1 MKSYIMIMML
11 IITPALVS
19 ANTVWPG
26 PGKKRFKRGKTEFN
40 YKKFYK
46 QNAKRRCTNYTCQ

>member
-1 MKSYIMIMML
+1 MIMML
-11 IITPALVS
+11 IITPAIVS
-19 ANTVWPG
+19 ANTVWSG

-46 QNAKRRCTNYTCQ
+46 QNAKRRCTNYVCQ

>member
-1 MKSYIMIMML
+1 MIMML

-46 QNAKRRCTNYTCQ
+46 QNAKRRCTNYVCQ